1 MKKKLQFIVIISLL
15 SIGKLFAQDA
25 LALNFTGDTKST
37 NSGTAS
43 LAVYEFK
50 AYPIDEELNS
60 IPKDMIGEHVF
71 GESIS
76 RKMYL
81 FESRYTY
88 QVPIVP
94 GNPQTRTMIRKPV
107 IYDAVMKIERYLKKS
122 VKKGEISIET
132 ASSDFNKVLDVALNV
147 LTAETANLEKEISK
161 TNNVSSMTNLF
172 TKRINL
178 VL

>member
-1 MKKKLQFIVIISLL
+1 MKKNLHLIITIFLL
-15 SIGKLFAQDA
+15 SAGKLLAQDA
-25 LALNFTGDTKST
+25 LALNFVGDSNTA
-37 NSGTAS
+37 NSATTS

-60 IPKDMIGEHVF
+60 IPKDMIGVHVF

-81 FESRYTY
+81 FESKYTY

-107 IYDAVMKIERYLKKS
+107 IYDAVMKIERSLKKS
-122 VKKGEISIET
+122 VKKGEIT
-132 ASSDFNKVLDVALNV
+132 MDAASSDFNKVLDVALNV

>member
-1 MKKKLQFIVIISLL
+1 MKKKIHFIVFISLL

-25 LALNFTGDTKST
+25 LALNLAGDTKISNT
-37 NSGTAS
+37 GTSG

-50 AYPIDEELNS
+50 AYPIDEEIRL
-60 IPKDMIGEHVF
+60 IPEGMIGEHPF
-71 GESIS
+71 GQSVAE
-76 RKMYL
+76 KLYL
-81 FESRYTY
+81 FESKYTY

-122 VKKGEISIET
+122 VKKGEIPMET
-132 ASSDFNKVLDVALNV
+132 ASADFNKVLDVALNV
-147 LTAETANLEKEISK
+147 LTAETKDLEKDMDK
-161 TNNVSSMTNLF
+161 TNNALSMTNLF

-178 VL
+178 IL